1 MDIIFSTS
9 KKGDLTCSIDDYPL
23 HSRYNPVEEANK
35 FVKSINIDFVPTNVI
50 VTGPCLPYL
59 YHSLKEVFPSAKIS
73 AIQYS
78 RDFEKHSQSW
88 DKVFLVDS
96 NTSILDFQEEL
107 FNYFGEEQ
115 LFSSLFL
122 SWKPSEKPFAKQYE
136 ITWTSI
142 KNALDKSKILI
153 GTRSYFNKTWLKNSL
168 RFFKFTK
175 NLYFSNE
182 DNKKAF
188 SKKISK
194 PFFITASG
202 PSLNHQVDF
211 IKEYRDSVFLLALS
225 SSVAVLLSNDIIP
238 DCILTTDGGYYA
250 KRHLRIL
257 ETNPK
262 YSEIPI
268 MVPPEANLPAKILD
282 TNPII
287 PLNYMDS
294 TDSKLMNFLRMDFL
308 PASRNG
314 TVSGTAAE
322 LGIFLSKKNVYFT
335 GLDLA
340 SSKGYSHTQP
350 NQLEN
355 DNCLS
360 DNKLRSKEQRIC
372 PGSFSNESLEIY
384 RNWFATR
391 NENFYKRVFR
401 ITSEKDNLKQIPNLS
416 DISRYDLMARE
427 KLSQMN
433 FQKSSD
439 EKNLAKNQISQ
450 DKKINIQTCID
461 FYKSELEKILQNHK
475 TTQEEWFK
483 IASYTD
489 FIQYVKAKE
498 CKKTYFFDI
507 LLSKTKN
514 LFEEIF
520 EYLSK

>member
-35 FVKSINIDFVPTNVI
+35 FIKSINVDFLPTNVI

-59 YHSLKEVFPSAKIS
+59 YNSLKEVFPATKIS

-78 RDFEKHSQSW
+78 YDFEKHSKCW
-88 DKVFLVDS
+88 DKVFFV
-96 NTSILDFQEEL
+96 TSQTNIVDFQEEL
-107 FNYFGEEQ
+107 FKFFGEEQ

-122 SWKPSEKPFAKQYE
+122 SWKPSEKPFSKQYE

-168 RFFKFTK
+168 RFFKFAK

-182 DNKKAF
+182 ENKKIF
-188 SKKISK
+188 LEKILK

-202 PSLNHQVDF
+202 PSLYHQLNF
-211 IKEYRDSVFLLALS
+211 IKEYRETLFLVALS

-262 YSEIPI
+262 YSAIPI
-268 MVPPEANLPAKILD
+268 MAPPEANLSTKILE

-294 TDSKLMNFLRMDFL
+294 TDSKLMNFLKMDFL

-322 LGIFLSKKNVYFT
+322 LGILLSKKNVYFT

-355 DNCLS
+355 DNCLQDS
-360 DNKLRSKEQRIC
+360 KLRSKEQRIC
-372 PGSFSNESLEIY
+372 PSSFSNESLEIY

-391 NENFYKRVFR
+391 NENFYQRVFR

-416 DISRYDLMARE
+416 DISRYDLIARE
-427 KLSQMN
+427 KLSQKN
-433 FQKSSD
+433 SPKSSV
-439 EKNLAKNQISQ
+439 EKSIIKNHFSQ
-450 DKKINIQTCID
+450 DKKINIQICID
-461 FYKSELEKILQNHK
+461 FYKSELGKILQNHK
-475 TTQEEWFK
+475 STQEEWFK

-489 FIQYVKAKE
+489 YIQYVKAKE
-498 CKKTYFFDI
+498 CEKNYFFDI
-507 LLSKTKN
+507 LLNKTKN

-520 EYLSK
+520 EYLS